1 MSKIIEALEF
11 LKTDLEKAKE
21 QWRSGKQFESLLQRE
36 QKDLNQL
43 LDKFDPKPDEN
54 DWSSEYGSKKR
65 RRKLSLYRR
74 RIAFL
79 AASRKEFREEY
90 GDEVTDVDF
99 MRLLELPYTDPKFAI
114 EYSIEELQDKS

>member
-11 LKTDLEKAKE
+11 LKTDLEEAKK
-21 QWRSGKQFESLLQRE
+21 QWRDGEQFKSLLQRE
-36 QKDLNQL
+36 EKDLNDL

-54 DWSSEYGSKKR
+54 DWSSEYGNKKR
-65 RRKLSLYRR
+65 RHKLVLYRR

-90 GDEVTDVDF
+90 DEEVTDVDF
-99 MRLLELPYTDPKFAI
+99 MRLLELPYTDPKYAI
-114 EYSIEELQDKS
+114 EYSIQELQDKS